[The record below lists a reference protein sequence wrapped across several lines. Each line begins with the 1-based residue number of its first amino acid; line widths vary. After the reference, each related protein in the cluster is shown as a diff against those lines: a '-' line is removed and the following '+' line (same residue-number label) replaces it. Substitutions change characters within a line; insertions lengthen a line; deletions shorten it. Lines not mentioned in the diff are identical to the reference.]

1 MVTLI
6 TLGSMFQLFGQQ
18 GEAGW
23 QLWVPASAQLTLM
36 DRVLKGTPIGIA
48 DIAPTLAICLAI
60 TVAGIAFVSRQ
71 LARRAA
77 Q

>member
-1 MVTLI
+1 
-6 TLGSMFQLFGQQ
+6 
-18 GEAGW
+18 
-23 QLWVPASAQLTLM
+23 M